1 MTVILSADPT
11 FTAPALKLR
20 PWKIEDAD
28 ALVRAHDD
36 PEMRR
41 WLTTTVTS
49 VEDARR
55 WIREQNEGWYSGK
68 RFSFAVLEHEPRQR
82 GTLIAQAVVKPLT
95 DTGIPAA
102 EVGYWVSAAARGR
115 GIAPRALEA
124 VSRWALGPQSPL
136 PLERLDLIHALGNRA
151 SCRVA
156 DKCNYLLNSVLPPQ
170 PPTFPTEGHL
180 HVRTNSTSGAVPGRS
195 VAQADERASG
205 PQGNDTA

>member
-1 MTVILSADPT
+1 MTVILTADPT

-20 PWKIEDAD
+20 PWKSEDAD
-28 ALVRAHDD
+28 ALVRAHHD

-55 WIREQNEGWYSGK
+55 WIHEQNEGWSSGE
-68 RFSFAVLEHEPRQR
+68 RFSFAVLEHEPKQR
-82 GTLIAQAVVKPLT
+82 DTDPPIAQAVLKPVT
-95 DTGIPAA
+95 DNGIPAA

-115 GIAPRALEA
+115 GIAPRTLEA

-136 PLERLDLIHALGNRA
+136 PFERLDLIHALGNRA

-156 DKCNYLLNSVLPPQ
+156 EKCNYVLSSVLPPQ

-180 HVRTNSTSGAVPGRS
+180 HVRTSSTSGAVPGS
-195 VAQADERASG
+195 AVAKADETTFRRSRK
-205 PQGNDTA
+205 